1 MYRNSAYIMTRIID
15 PFHKAKPAQIGVDLT
30 VAKIQHIYPGFTE
43 KLSGD
48 ICNKKIVGYLDA
60 SGKMHMS
67 PNIYGVVPLE
77 IVRNEDG
84 AVTSM
89 WKLQPGVYAVEF
101 EQGLLPLAVD
111 ENAYIIQ
118 RSSLNRV
125 GTRIEGS
132 IFDPGFTTETLGA
145 TMFVW
150 QPICIEP
157 GARVAQI
164 TIATNEPADN
174 MYNGTWQ
181 GKGNQ

>member
-1 MYRNSAYIMTRIID
+1 MKRNSEYIMSKLYD
-15 PFHKAKPAQIGVDLT
+15 PLHRAKPAQVGVDLT
-30 VAKIQHIYPGFTE
+30 VASVRPIYPGFTE
-43 KLSGD
+43 KLGGD

-67 PNIYGVVPLE
+67 PNIYGVAPLE
-77 IVRNEDG
+77 IFRNEDG
-84 AVTSM
+84 SLTTM
-89 WKLQPGVYAVEF
+89 WRLQPGVYAVEF
-101 EQGLLPLAVD
+101 DQGLQPLAAD

-164 TIATNEPADN
+164 TIETNEPTDN

-181 GKGNQ
+181 NKGTV